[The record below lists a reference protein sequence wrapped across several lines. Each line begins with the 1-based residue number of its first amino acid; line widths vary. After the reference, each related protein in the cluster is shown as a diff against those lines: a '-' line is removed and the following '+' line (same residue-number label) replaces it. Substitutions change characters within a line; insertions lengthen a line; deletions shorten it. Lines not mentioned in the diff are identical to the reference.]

1 MHVAI
6 IGGRLQGLEAVYL
19 AKKAGY
25 KTLLIDKDHYV
36 PAAGLC
42 DHFLCLDLL
51 APSDHHQHHQ
61 LQAALEQDIDL
72 IIPALE
78 NRSVLDTLTALS
90 ALTGVPL
97 AFDPAAYDLSS
108 SKLKSDRFFTELG
121 LPQPLPWP
129 EGTFPYIAKPS
140 GASGSE
146 GVRLLENEAELQR
159 FLNET
164 AATPDQWVIQEY
176 IEGPS
181 YSIEVI
187 GDGRRF
193 IPLEVTD
200 LYMDEQYDCKRV
212 VAPSIL
218 NSKQQADFAALA
230 VTLASTISLQGIMD
244 LEVILHDQ
252 QLKLLEIDAR
262 LPSQTPTAVYHS
274 TGVNMLE
281 LFASVFTGAGGP
293 LQTPPSPPTHPRAAI
308 FEHLAV
314 KNGLLQTAGEHVIAS
329 AGPLSHDFDFYGA
342 DEALTNYKPGL
353 TSWVATLIITA
364 DDRKAALNKRDEVV
378 GRITGEMNLKRGCAD

>member
-1 MHVAI
+1 MRVAI

-19 AKKAGY
+19 AKKAGWQ
-25 KTLLIDKDHYV
+25 TLLIDKAPEV

-42 DHFLCLDLL
+42 DRFLCLDALD
-51 APSDHHQHHQ
+51 AADQKQ
-61 LQAALEQDIDL
+61 LQAAIDRDIDL

-78 NRSVLDTLTALS
+78 NRKALNSLTALS

-108 SKLKSDRFFTELG
+108 SKLKSDHFFAELG

-129 EGTFPYIAKPS
+129 EGAFPYIAKPS
-140 GASGSE
+140 AASGSE
-146 GVRLLENEAELQR
+146 DVKLLESETAMQR

-164 AATPDQWVIQEY
+164 AQTHDQWVIQEY

-187 GDGRRF
+187 GDGKRF
-193 IPLEVTD
+193 IPLQVTD

-212 VAPSIL
+212 VAPSSIAA
-218 NSKQQADFAALA
+218 KQQQDFADLA
-230 VTLASTISLQGIMD
+230 VTLASTMGLLGIMD

-252 QLKLLEIDAR
+252 RLKLLEIDAR

-274 TGVNMLE
+274 SAVNMLK
-281 LFASVFTGAGGP
+281 LLAIVFTGSL
-293 LQTPPSPPTHPRAAI
+293 LQAPPSPDPGKAAI
-308 FEHLAV
+308 FEHLVV
-314 KNGLLQTAGEHVIAS
+314 KPGCLQTAGEHVITS
-329 AGPLSHDFDFYGA
+329 AGPLTHLFGFFGA

-353 TSWVATLIITA
+353 KSWVATLIITA
-364 DDRKAALNKRDEVV
+364 QNREAAFAKRDEVV
-378 GRITGEMNLKRGCAD
+378 ARITREMNLKWGYKE

>member
-19 AKKAGY
+19 AKKAGWQ
-25 KTLLIDKDHYV
+25 TLLIDKEPLV

-42 DHFLCLDLL
+42 DRFLCLDLL
-51 APSDHHQHHQ
+51 TTTDHHQ
-61 LQAALEQDIDL
+61 LQAAFDCDIDL

-78 NRSVLDTLTALS
+78 NRSVLDTLTTLS
-90 ALTGVPL
+90 AQAGEPL

-108 SKLKSDRFFTELG
+108 SKLKSDRFFASLK
-121 LPQPLPWP
+121 LPQPQPWP

-140 GASGSE
+140 GSSGSE
-146 GVRLLENEAELQR
+146 GVKLLENEAKLQR
-159 FLNET
+159 FLKDT
-164 AATPDQWVIQEY
+164 VTTLDQLVIQEY

-187 GDGRRF
+187 GDGKRF
-193 IPLEVTD
+193 ITLQVTD

-212 VAPSIL
+212 VAPSSL
-218 NSKQQADFAALA
+218 NAKQQADFATLA
-230 VTLASTISLQGIMD
+230 VTLAANIGLKGIMD

-281 LFASVFTGAGGP
+281 LLASVFAGAGGP
-293 LQTPPSPPTHPRAAI
+293 LQTPPPLPAHPKAAI
-308 FEHLAV
+308 FEHIVV
-314 KNGLLQTAGEHVIAS
+314 KNGYLQTAGEHIIAS
-329 AGPLSHDFDFYGA
+329 AGPLSHEFHFYGA
-342 DEALTNYKPGL
+342 DEALTDYRPGL
-353 TSWVATLIITA
+353 TNWVATLIITA
-364 DDRKAALNKRDEVV
+364 GDRNAALAKREEVV
-378 GRITGEMNLKRGCAD
+378 ARITREMNLKRGCAD

>member
-25 KTLLIDKDHYV
+25 MTLLIDKDHNV

-51 APSDHHQHHQ
+51 SSDGHKQ
-61 LQAALEQDIDL
+61 LQSALDQDIDL

-78 NRSVLDTLTALS
+78 NSSVLDTLTTLS
-90 ALTGVPL
+90 ALAGVPL

-121 LPQPLPWP
+121 LLQPLPWP

-140 GASGSE
+140 SASGSE
-146 GVRLLENEAELQR
+146 DVRLLENEAELQV

-181 YSIEVI
+181 YSIEVV
-187 GDGRRF
+187 GDGKRF
-193 IPLEVTD
+193 IPLQVTD

-218 NSKQQADFAALA
+218 TAEQQADFAALA
-230 VTLASTISLQGIMD
+230 VTLATKIGLQGIMD
-244 LEVILHDQ
+244 VEVILHNR

-274 TGVNMLE
+274 TGVNILE
-281 LFASVFTGAGGP
+281 LLASVFTGSAI
-293 LQTPPSPPTHPRAAI
+293 LQQTPTPPPTHPKAAI
-308 FEHLAV
+308 FEHLTV
-314 KNGLLQTAGEHVIAS
+314 KKGILQTAGEHVIAS
-329 AGPLSHDFDFYGA
+329 AGPLSHKLGFFGA
-342 DEALTNYKPGL
+342 DEALTNYSPGL
-353 TSWVATLIITA
+353 TGWVATLIITA
-364 DDRKAALNKRDEVV
+364 GDRNAAFAKRDEVV
-378 GRITGEMNLKRGCAD
+378 TRITREMNLKRGRED

>member
-1 MHVAI
+1 MRVAI

-19 AKKAGY
+19 AKKAGWQ
-25 KTLLIDKDHYV
+25 TLLIDKEQNV

-42 DHFLCLDLL
+42 DRFLCLD
-51 APSDHHQHHQ
+51 ATDQNQ
-61 LQAALEQDIDL
+61 MQAALDQDIDL

-78 NRSVLDTLTALS
+78 NRKVLDSLTTLS

-108 SKLKSDRFFTELG
+108 SKLKSDRFFAELN

-140 GASGSE
+140 AASGSE
-146 GVRLLENEAELQR
+146 DVKLLKSEAELQR

-187 GDGRRF
+187 GDGKRF
-193 IPLEVTD
+193 IPLQVTD
-200 LYMDEQYDCKRV
+200 LYMDEQYDCERV
-212 VAPSIL
+212 VAPSSL
-218 NSKQQADFAALA
+218 DAKQQQDFADLA
-230 VTLASTISLQGIMD
+230 VTLASTMGLLGIMD

-274 TGVNMLE
+274 SGVNMLE
-281 LFASVFTGAGGP
+281 LLAVVFTGGL
-293 LQTPPSPPTHPRAAI
+293 LQAPPSLPAHPQAAI
-308 FEHLAV
+308 FEHLVV
-314 KNGLLQTAGEHVIAS
+314 KPDYLQTAGEHVIAS
-329 AGPLSHDFDFYGA
+329 AGPLTHASGFFGA
-342 DEALTNYKPGL
+342 DEALTNYEPGL
-353 TSWVATLIITA
+353 KSWVATLIITA
-364 DDRKAALNKRDEVV
+364 QNREAAFAKRDEVMA
-378 GRITGEMNLKRGCAD
+378 RITREMNLKRGYKK

>member
-1 MHVAI
+1 MRVAI
-6 IGGRLQGLEAVYL
+6 IGGKLQGLEAVYL
-19 AKKAGY
+19 ANKAGY
-25 KTLLIDKDHYV
+25 RTLLIDKDHHV

-42 DHFLCLDLL
+42 DRFLCLDLL
-51 APSDHHQHHQ
+51 TPADHHQ
-61 LQAALEQDIDL
+61 LQAALTQDIDL
-72 IIPALE
+72 IVPALE
-78 NRSVLDTLTALS
+78 NRSALNTFAALS

-108 SKLKSDRFFTELG
+108 SKLKSDHFFAALG
-121 LPQPLPWP
+121 LPQPHPWP
-129 EGTFPYIAKPS
+129 EGTYPYIAKPS
-140 GASGSE
+140 AASGSE
-146 GVRLLENEAELQR
+146 GVKLLENELDLQR

-187 GDGRRF
+187 GNGKRF
-193 IPLEVTD
+193 ITLQVTD

-212 VAPSIL
+212 VAPSHL
-218 NSKQQADFAALA
+218 TAKQQADFAALA
-230 VTLASTISLQGIMD
+230 VTLATNIGLQGIMD
-244 LEVILHDQ
+244 VEVILHDQ

-281 LFASVFTGAGGP
+281 LIASVFTGAGSP
-293 LQTPPSPPTHPRAAI
+293 LKAPPSPPTHPKAAI

-314 KNGLLQTAGEHVIAS
+314 KNGCLQTAGEHIIAS
-329 AGPLSHDFDFYGA
+329 AGPLSHEFDFFGA
-342 DEALTNYKPGL
+342 DEVLTDYSPGS
-353 TSWVATLIITA
+353 TTWVATLIITA
-364 DDRKAALNKRDEVV
+364 GDRNVALNKRDEVV
-378 GRITGEMNLKRGCAD
+378 ARITREMNLKRGCAD

>member
-6 IGGRLQGLEAVYL
+6 VGGRLQGLEAVYL

-25 KTLLIDKDHYV
+25 QTLLIDKDHHV

-42 DHFLCLDLL
+42 DRFLCLDLL
-51 APSDHHQHHQ
+51 TPADHHQHHQ

-78 NRSVLDTLTALS
+78 NRSALDTLTSLS

-140 GASGSE
+140 GSSGSE

-159 FLNET
+159 FLSET
-164 AATPDQWVIQEY
+164 AATPDHYVIQEY

-187 GDGRRF
+187 GDGKRF
-193 IPLEVTD
+193 IPLQVTD
-200 LYMDEQYDCKRV
+200 LFMDEQYDCKRV
-212 VAPSIL
+212 VAPSSL
-218 NSKQQADFAALA
+218 SAAQQADFAALA
-230 VTLASTISLQGIMD
+230 VNLATKIGLQGIMD
-244 LEVILHDQ
+244 VEVILHKQ

-262 LPSQTPTAVYHS
+262 LPSQTPTVVYHS

-281 LFASVFTGAGGP
+281 LIASVFTGFAI
-293 LQTPPSPPTHPRAAI
+293 LQQTPPPPPTYPKAAI
-308 FEHLAV
+308 FEHLTV
-314 KNGLLQTAGEHVIAS
+314 INGHLKTAGEHVIA
-329 AGPLSHDFDFYGA
+329 AVGPLSHEFDFFGA
-342 DEALTNYKPGL
+342 DEALTNYSPGL
-353 TSWVATLIITA
+353 TGWVATLIITA
-364 DDRKAALNKRDEVV
+364 GDRNAAFDKRDEVV
-378 GRITGEMNLKRGCAD
+378 AMITREMNLKRGRED

>member
-25 KTLLIDKDHYV
+25 KTLLIDKDHQV

-42 DHFLCLDLL
+42 DRFLCLDALD
-51 APSDHHQHHQ
+51 AADQKQ
-61 LQAALEQDIDL
+61 LQNALNRDIDL
-72 IIPALE
+72 IVPALE
-78 NRSVLDTLTALS
+78 NRKVLENLTTIS

-108 SKLKSDRFFTELG
+108 SKLKSDHFFAELN

-129 EGTFPYIAKPS
+129 QGTYPYIAKPS
-140 GASGSE
+140 AASGSE
-146 GVRLLENEAELQR
+146 GVKLLENDAELQR

-164 AATPDQWVIQEY
+164 ASTPDQWVIQEY

-187 GDGRRF
+187 GDGKRF
-193 IPLEVTD
+193 IPLQVTD

-218 NSKQQADFAALA
+218 TAVQQADFAALA
-230 VTLASTISLQGIMD
+230 AALASNIGLLGVMD
-244 LEVILHDQ
+244 VEVILHNQ

-262 LPSQTPTAVYHS
+262 LPSQTPTAVFHS
-274 TGVNMLE
+274 SGVNLLE
-281 LFASVFTGAGGP
+281 LIAAVFTGGL
-293 LQTPPSPPTHPRAAI
+293 LQAPSPAPPAHNQAAL
-308 FEHLAV
+308 FEHLV
-314 KNGLLQTAGEHVIAS
+314 VQSDGLQTAGEHVIAS
-329 AGPLSHDFDFYGA
+329 AGPLTHLCGFFGS

-353 TSWVATLIITA
+353 KSWVATLIITA
-364 DDRKAALNKRDEVV
+364 HNREAVFAKRDEVV
-378 GRITGEMNLKRGCAD
+378 ARIAREMNLKRGCKE

>member
-6 IGGRLQGLEAVYL
+6 IGGKLQGLEAVYL

-25 KTLLIDKDHYV
+25 KTLLIDKDHHV

-42 DHFLCLDLL
+42 DRFLCLDLL
-51 APSDHHQHHQ
+51 TPADHHQ
-61 LQAALEQDIDL
+61 LQAALTQDIDL

-78 NRSVLDTLTALS
+78 NRSALDTLTTLS

-140 GASGSE
+140 AASGSE
-146 GVRLLENEAELQR
+146 GVRLLETEAELQR

-187 GDGRRF
+187 SDGKRF
-193 IPLEVTD
+193 IPLQVTD

-212 VAPSIL
+212 VAPSTL
-218 NSKQQADFAALA
+218 TAVQQADFAALA
-230 VTLASTISLQGIMD
+230 VTLAAKIGLQGIMD
-244 LEVILHDQ
+244 LEVILHEQ
-252 QLKLLEIDAR
+252 KLKLLEIDSR

-274 TGVNMLE
+274 SGVNMLE
-281 LFASVFTGAGGP
+281 LIASVFTGIGGP
-293 LQTPPSPPTHPRAAI
+293 LQTPPSPPTHPKAAI
-308 FEHLAV
+308 FEHLVV
-314 KNGLLQTAGEHVIAS
+314 KNGYLQTAGEHVIAS
-329 AGPLSHDFDFYGA
+329 ADPLSHEFDFYGA
-342 DEALTNYKPGL
+342 DEVLTNHKPGL
-353 TSWVATLIITA
+353 QSWVATLIISA
-364 DDRKAALNKRDEVV
+364 HNREAVFAKRDEVV
-378 GRITGEMNLKRGCAD
+378 ERITREMNLKRGCAD